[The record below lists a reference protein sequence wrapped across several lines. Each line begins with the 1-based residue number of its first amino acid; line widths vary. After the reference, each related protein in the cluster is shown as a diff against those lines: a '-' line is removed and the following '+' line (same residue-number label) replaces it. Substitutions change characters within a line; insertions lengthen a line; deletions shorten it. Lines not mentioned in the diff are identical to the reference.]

1 MFPLFKK
8 RTKKTEIKVLD
19 LTINSTLEDDY
30 FLPNDI
36 KEELFKRGIR
46 ANYTPLKAGKRIA
59 EWEEEFSIKS
69 IREKYS
75 DNDWSSVLNL
85 ARTRVG
91 VYLEREP
98 LVFVVRSLYQ
108 LEQWEECIIA
118 CEKLLEIEQQ
128 SPIAVRFIA
137 RCAKQMGNYD
147 LCEQNYFRLLAIDE
161 NDIDAILSLIRLN
174 YNSKNMQ
181 DVIKYSKLLI
191 EKDAEGF
198 EGERYLAK
206 GLVAMNNHRNAI
218 LVLSSL
224 YQINP
229 SDIEVIISL
238 GKSHYKLGEYDECKQ
253 WLEKSLLINRNDQR
267 VRRTLS
273 LCYDKLRLWEDAL
286 QLYSDECNYAPMEFL
301 NWEKLINLYCR
312 LNREEE
318 AKQCLDEII
327 EKLDDGLHR
336 RILLYRICRSY
347 RWHGMAE
354 MILNE
359 LEKDWGNVPEFYFSI
374 IRLNITTGNLTEI
387 YKYLKMGRS
396 ICKKMPEYRSLKNEF
411 ERFLKPLNLSL
422 RDVRRQLKNGNT
434 ILRSEAAIRNIL
446 KLCENIESRKPKKGK
461 PSIVII
467 SSTMGRGGAER
478 QVLNCLKGL
487 KSIPKY
493 DDVRLFC
500 NIVDNTGG
508 RIATYAPEIAEIG
521 APIDE
526 YSNTEMWENKFGK
539 TNVDLGPFEEAF
551 ELLPVKMQNAIRPLY
566 VAFTK
571 INPDIVHAWQ
581 DQTNINVAIA
591 AKMAAIP
598 GIVLFARSL
607 RPDHK
612 TMMHTR
618 TRPYLRNAYR
628 SILEDNNILLC
639 HNSNAGAES
648 YSQWLGIPVNRFSVI
663 HNGIDFSGMEQNV
676 NKEVVLEILRS
687 KGIQKDSL
695 IIGGIFRL
703 VQEKRPKL
711 WVDSVAKVIRVNK
724 NSHAIIVGNGGM
736 FEQISSYIDE
746 LDLTD
751 RIHLVGQTRDVKSWL
766 EEMDVF
772 LLTSIVEGL
781 PNVLI
786 EAQAFGVPVITTD
799 AGGARDTIIEGLT
812 GFVVESNPESLSD
825 RIIQCF
831 NDKQWLNDAKTSAVE
846 NSTSKFSTE
855 TMITNLIRIYQ
866 KSIAKH
872 K

>member
-30 FLPNDI
+30 ILPDDI
-36 KEELFKRGIR
+36 KEKLLKRGIR
-46 ANYTPLKAGKRIA
+46 ANCTPLTAEKRIE

-69 IREKYS
+69 IRENYIEH
-75 DNDWSSVLNL
+75 NWSNV
-85 ARTRVG
+85 
-91 VYLEREP
+91 VYLASNRVRIYFKREP
-98 LVFVVRSLYQ
+98 FVYLIRSLYK
-108 LEQWEECIIA
+108 LKQWAECVIA
-118 CEKLLEIEQQ
+118 CEKLLEIKQQ
-128 SPIAVRFIA
+128 SSIAIRFIA
-137 RCAKQMGNYD
+137 RCAKQMGNYH
-147 LCEQNYFRLLAIDE
+147 LCSQNYSRLLTIDE
-161 NDIDAILSLIRLN
+161 NDTDAMLALIRLN
-174 YNSKNMQ
+174 YNCKNMQ

-191 EKDAEGF
+191 EKNAEGS
-198 EGERYLAK
+198 EGQRYLAK
-206 GLVAMNNHRNAI
+206 GLVATNNHRNAI

-224 YQINP
+224 NKINP
-229 SDIEVIISL
+229 TDIEVLINL
-238 GKSHYKLGEYDECKQ
+238 GKSNYKLGKYQDCKE
-253 WLEKSLLINRNDQR
+253 WLEKALLINRNDQR
-267 VRRTLS
+267 IRRTLS

-286 QLYSDECNYAPMEFL
+286 QLYRDECHYAPMEFL

-336 RILLYRICRSY
+336 TILLYQICMSY
-347 RWHGMAE
+347 RWSGKAE
-354 MILNE
+354 IILNE

-374 IRLNITTGNLTEI
+374 IRLNITAGNLTQI
-387 YKYLKMGRS
+387 YKYLKMGRR
-396 ICKKMPEYRSLKNEF
+396 ICKRIPEYRSLKNEF
-411 ERFLKPLNLSL
+411 EISLKPLNLSL

-446 KLCENIESRKPKKGK
+446 KLCENIEVRKPKKDK

-500 NIVDNTGG
+500 NVVDNTGG

-521 APIDE
+521 ASIDE

-539 TNVDLGPFEEAF
+539 TSVDLGRLQDAF
-551 ELLPVKMQNAIRPLY
+551 EHLPVKMQNAIKPLY

-618 TRPYLRNAYR
+618 TRPYLRSAYK
-628 SILEDNNILLC
+628 SILEDKNILLC

-648 YSQWLGIPVNRFSVI
+648 YSQWLGTPVNRFSVI
-663 HNGIDFSGMEQNV
+663 HNGIDFSGMEQNL

-695 IIGGIFRL
+695 VIGGVFRL

-746 LDLTD
+746 LGLTD

-766 EEMDVF
+766 DEMDVF

-799 AGGARDTIIEGLT
+799 AGGARDTILEGLT
-812 GFVVESNPESLSD
+812 GFVVESNPDSLSD
-825 RIIQCF
+825 RIVQCF
-831 NDKQWLNDAKTSAVE
+831 NDKQWLNDAKRFAVE

-855 TMITNLIRIYQ
+855 TMITNLIGIYQ

>member
-8 RTKKTEIKVLD
+8 RTRKSEMKILD

-30 FLPNDI
+30 TLPHDI
-36 KEELFKRGIR
+36 KEELLKRGFR
-46 ANYTPLKAGKRIA
+46 ANYTPLKAEMRIK
-59 EWEEEFSIKS
+59 EWEEEFSIGS
-69 IREKYS
+69 IREQYK
-75 DNDWSSVLNL
+75 NRNWSNVVDL
-85 ARTRVG
+85 ARSRVR
-91 VYLEREP
+91 VYFEREA
-98 LVFVVRSLYQ
+98 LVHLIRSLYQ
-108 LEQWEECIIA
+108 LEQWEQCIVA
-118 CEKLLEIEQQ
+118 CEELLEIKQQ
-128 SPIAVRFIA
+128 SLIAIRFIA
-137 RCAKQMGNYD
+137 RCAKQMENYD
-147 LCEQNYFRLLAIDE
+147 LCEQTYSRLLAIDE
-161 NDIDAILSLIRLN
+161 NDTDAILSLIRLN
-174 YNSKNMQ
+174 YNCKKMQ
-181 DVIKYSKLLI
+181 DVIRYSKLLI
-191 EKDAEGF
+191 AKDTEVLEGQ
-198 EGERYLAK
+198 RYLAK
-206 GLVAMNNHRNAI
+206 GLVATNNHRNAI

-224 YQINP
+224 YKNNP
-229 SDIEVIISL
+229 TDIEVIINL
-238 GKSHYKLGEYDECKQ
+238 GKSHYKLAEYQDCKQ
-253 WLEKSLLINRNDQR
+253 WLEKALLINRNDQR

-286 QLYSDECNYAPMEFL
+286 QLYRDECHYAPMEFL

-318 AKQCLDEII
+318 AKECLDEII
-327 EKLDDGLHR
+327 ERLDDGLHR
-336 RILLYRICRSY
+336 RILLYQICRSY
-347 RWHGMAE
+347 RWSGMAE
-354 MILNE
+354 IILNE
-359 LEKDWGNVPEFYFSI
+359 LEKGWGKSPEFYFSI
-374 IRLNITTGNLTEI
+374 IRLNITAGNLTEI

-396 ICKKMPEYRSLKNEF
+396 ICKRMPEYRSLKKEF
-411 ERFLKPLNLSL
+411 EESLKPIDISL
-422 RDVRRQLKNGNT
+422 RHVRRQLKNGNT

-446 KLCENIESRKPKKGK
+446 NLCKNIESRKVQGNKT
-461 PSIVII
+461 STIIV

-478 QVLNCLKGL
+478 QVVNCLKGL
-487 KSIPKY
+487 KSIPEY

-521 APIDE
+521 ASIDE
-526 YSNTEMWENKFGK
+526 YSNTELWENKFGEI
-539 TNVDLGPFEEAF
+539 NVDLGPFQDAF
-551 ELLPVKMQNAIRPLY
+551 EQLPVKMQNAIRPLY

-591 AKMAAIP
+591 AKMAAVP
-598 GIVLFARSL
+598 GIILFARSL

-618 TRPYLRNAYR
+618 TRPYLRSAYR
-628 SILEDNNILLC
+628 SILEDKNILLC
-639 HNSNAGAES
+639 HNSNAGSDS
-648 YSQWLGIPVNRFSVI
+648 YSQWLGIPVDRFSII
-663 HNGIDFSGMEQNV
+663 HNGLDFSGMALNA
-676 NKEVVLEILRS
+676 NKEAVLEKLKS

-695 IIGGIFRL
+695 IIGGVFRL

-711 WVDSVAKVIRVNK
+711 WVDSVAEVIRVND

-746 LDLTD
+746 LGLTD

-766 EEMDVF
+766 EKMDLF

-799 AGGARDTIIEGLT
+799 AGGAKDTIIEGLT
-812 GFVVESNPESLSD
+812 GFVVESNPESLSG
-825 RIIQCF
+825 RIIQCI
-831 NDKQWLNDAKTSAVE
+831 NDKQWLNDARTLAVE
-846 NSTSKFSTE
+846 NSTNKFSTE